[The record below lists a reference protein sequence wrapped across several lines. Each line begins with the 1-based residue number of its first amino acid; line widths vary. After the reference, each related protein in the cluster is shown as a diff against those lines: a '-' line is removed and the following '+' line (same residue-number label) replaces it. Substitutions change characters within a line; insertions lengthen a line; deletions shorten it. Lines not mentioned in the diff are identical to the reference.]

1 MRKILLTALLAAG
14 GLTASAQYLQNEGF
28 DYWKKVCG
36 MSDQT
41 STNNK
46 KVNGP
51 AGFQQARPGTEPCYW
66 NGSNVFQTVVTILG
80 PVSKEEPKLVT
91 TSMRGDSKVVKLTNT
106 FVGVGT
112 IGRTAPAFINFATPW
127 VYAVQD
133 INACD
138 GGVYGDTTFTY
149 KPDAIKGVFKRT
161 QGEAPENAH
170 IIAYFW
176 TGTFKS
182 PIAQTGSN
190 GKKSTRIQNDVDRAI
205 MGKSN
210 AGTITGDGKLIAS
223 CDYAFATTKND
234 DWEEIIVPI
243 DYKLTDVAPTK
254 MNVIISSADYW
265 DNTNKKIKKE
275 STLEVDDVQFVYYHA
290 LKNVTYNGKPIE
302 VKENESQFYI
312 PISPDETFDLNKLKY
327 DKVGA
332 GATVEDPVYDAA
344 NNTVT
349 ITVKGN
355 DYDKNDKSVTTYVFT
370 IVKEQTNF
378 TDGLSVKLEGSGTFP
393 FSDATIQL
401 VKELD
406 DSYSF
411 QLKNF
416 KLGQGEGSIPVG
428 TIRIKNLTIDGNHIT
443 AKQTINIE
451 NGDDATVDYW
461 MGPMLQD
468 VPVELDATRNG
479 DKLVA
484 KIFIDLTEMKIHVLF
499 APTVDIDGTTDVK
512 AIEPGMKNIRFT
524 RPLKNGWNS
533 ICLPFNMSAFDFE
546 NSTDTKLQALASY
559 DGEVLNFEEV
569 ENLEANVPYLVYI
582 TGANS
587 EDGMFHGFNIGT
599 EVFAADPQ
607 AQCRGG
613 FCFQGN
619 YTPSF
624 AMRNRYGV
632 ADYGAEG
639 QFIQKGGETS
649 TLPATGAYFTASGK
663 PASVKLNL
671 GGEVTSINSNGVI
684 TSDSA
689 SAPVF
694 DLKGV
699 RVSNGSLE
707 GLPKGLYIQGG
718 KKVYVK

>member
-14 GLTASAQYLQNEGF
+14 GLTASAQYLPNGDFKQ
-28 DYWKKVCG
+28 WKTTCG
-36 MSDQT
+36 KSDQT
-41 STNNK
+41 SF
-46 KVNGP
+46 NGAFP
-51 AGFQQARPGTEPCYW
+51 YSPVGLKNRPGVEPEDW
-66 NGSNVFQTVVTILG
+66 NGSNVNQTVIANK
-80 PVSKEEPKLVT
+80 KEPGLVT
-91 TSMRGDSKVVKLTNT
+91 KGSENFVRLQNK
-106 FVGVGT
+106 FVGVSSYGSN
-112 IGRTAPAFINFATPW
+112 APAFINFATPW
-127 VYAVQD
+127 VYAVKN
-133 INACD
+133 INECD
-138 GGVYGDTTFTY
+138 GGVYGSKAFTY

-161 QGEAPENAH
+161 QGEVPENAH

-182 PIAQTGSN
+182 PIAQTGSK
-190 GKKSTRIQNDVDRAI
+190 GQESTRVQADVDRAI

-223 CDYAFATTKND
+223 CDYAFATTKNN
-234 DWEEIIVPI
+234 DWEEIVVPI
-243 DYKLTDVAPTK
+243 NYKQTDVAPTK

-265 DNTNKKIKKE
+265 NRGNIQVN
-275 STLEVDDVQFVYYHA
+275 SILEVDNVQFVYYHA

-312 PISPDETFDLNKLKY
+312 PISPDETFDLKKLKY
-327 DKVGA
+327 DKVGV

-355 DYDKNDKSVTTYVFT
+355 DYDKNDKSVTNYVFT

-378 TDGLSVKLEGSGTFP
+378 TDGLSVKIEEGGTFP
-393 FSDATIQL
+393 ISDATIQL

-416 KLGQGEGSIPVG
+416 SLAQGQIPVG

-451 NGDDATVDYW
+451 NGDDATVEGW
-461 MGPMLQD
+461 IGPMLQE

-484 KIFIDLTEMKIHVLF
+484 KIFIDFSDMKIHVLF

-582 TGANS
+582 TG
-587 EDGMFHGFNIGT
+587 DFHGFNIGT

-632 ADYGAEG
+632 ADYGKEG

-663 PASVKLNL
+663 PESVKLNL
-671 GGEVTSINSNGVI
+671 GGEVTGIDSNGVI
-684 TSDSA
+684 ISDSA

>member
-14 GLTASAQYLQNEGF
+14 GLTASAQYLPNGDFQQ
-28 DYWKKVCG
+28 WKTTCG
-36 MSDQT
+36 ESDQT
-41 STNNK
+41 SPN
-46 KVNGP
+46 VGSAP
-51 AGFQQARPGTEPCYW
+51 AGLATRPGVEPQDW
-66 NGSNVFQTVVTILG
+66 NGSNVDQTVFNKNAH
-80 PVSKEEPKLVT
+80 SDALVT
-91 TSMRGDSKVVKLTNT
+91 RQGNAENFYVRLVCTKVGVKLGT
-106 FVGVGT
+106 FD
-112 IGRTAPAFINFATPW
+112 IKAEAPAFINFGTPW
-127 VYAVQD
+127 VYAVRD
-133 INACD
+133 KNKCD
-138 GGVYGDTTFTY
+138 GGVYGGMSFSY
-149 KPDAIKGVFKRT
+149 KPDAIKGRYKRT
-161 QGEAPENAH
+161 PAAKAENAR
-170 IIAYFW
+170 IIAYLW
-176 TGTFKS
+176 SGTFKS
-182 PIAQTGSN
+182 SIPSGSEE
-190 GKKSTRIQNDVDRAI
+190 STRMQDDVDRAI
-205 MGKSN
+205 MGHVS
-210 AGTITGDGKLIAS
+210 GVTGDGKLVAS
-223 CDYAFATTKND
+223 CDYGFETTKNN

-243 DYKLTDVAPTK
+243 DYKRTDVVPTK
-254 MNVIISSADYW
+254 MNVIISSDDYW
-265 DNTNKKIKKE
+265 NRGNMVENSK
-275 STLEVDDVQFVYYHA
+275 LEVDDVQFVYYHA

-312 PISPDETFDLNKLKY
+312 PISPDETFDLKKLKY
-327 DKVGA
+327 DKVGV
-332 GATVEDPVYDAA
+332 GATVEVPVYDAA
-344 NNTVT
+344 KNTVT

-355 DYDKNDKSVTTYVFT
+355 DFEKNDKSVTTYVFT

-378 TDGLSVKLEGSGTFP
+378 TDGISVKLEGSGTFP
-393 FSDATIQL
+393 ISDATIQL

-406 DSYSF
+406 GSHSF

-416 KLGQGEGSIPVG
+416 SLGQGEGSLPVG

-451 NGDDATVDYW
+451 NGDDATVESW
-461 MGPMLQD
+461 MGPNLQD

-479 DKLVA
+479 DNLVA
-484 KIFIDLTEMKIHVLF
+484 KIFIGFFGMKIHVLF

-524 RPLKNGWNS
+524 RPLKKGWNS

-582 TGANS
+582 AGDNT

-599 EVFAADPQ
+599 EVFAAESQ

-624 AMRNRYGV
+624 PMRNRYGV
-632 ADYGAEG
+632 ADYSDKGQG
-639 QFIQKGGETS
+639 QFIQKGGEKS

-671 GGEVTSINSNGVI
+671 GGEVTGINSNGVI
-684 TSDSA
+684 ISDSA

>member
-14 GLTASAQYLQNEGF
+14 GLTASAQYLPNGDFQQ
-28 DYWKKVCG
+28 WKTTCG
-36 MSDQT
+36 KSDQT
-41 STNNK
+41 SPNF
-46 KVNGP
+46 GSAP
-51 AGFQQARPGTEPCYW
+51 AGLATRPGVEPQDW
-66 NGSNVFQTVVTILG
+66 NGSNVNQTVLSVNASSDT
-80 PVSKEEPKLVT
+80 LVT
-91 TSMRGDSKVVKLTNT
+91 RQEDGENFYVRLVCTKVGSHKLN
-106 FVGVGT
+106 
-112 IGRTAPAFINFATPW
+112 ILAEAPAFINFGTPW
-127 VYAVQD
+127 VYAVSTKSK
-133 INACD
+133 CD
-138 GGVYGDTTFTY
+138 GGVYGGMSFSY
-149 KPDAIKGVFKRT
+149 RPDAIKGRYKRT
-161 QGEAPENAH
+161 PAATKEKAR
-170 IIAYFW
+170 IIAYLW
-176 TGTFKS
+176 SGTFKS
-182 PIAQTGSN
+182 SIPSG
-190 GKKSTRIQNDVDRAI
+190 KSTRMQDDVDRAI
-205 MGKSN
+205 MGRVS
-210 AGTITGDGKLIAS
+210 GVTGDGKLVAS
-223 CDYAFATTKND
+223 CDYGFETTKNN
-234 DWEEIIVPI
+234 DWEEIVVPI
-243 DYKLTDVAPTK
+243 NYKLKDVVPTK
-254 MNVIISSADYW
+254 MNVIISSDDYW
-265 DNTNKKIKKE
+265 NRGNMVE
-275 STLEVDDVQFVYYHA
+275 NSTLKVDDVQFVYYHA

-332 GATVEDPVYDAA
+332 GATVEAPVYDAA
-344 NNTVT
+344 KNTVT

-355 DYDKNDKSVTTYVFT
+355 DFEKNNKSVTTYVFT

-378 TDGLSVKLEGSGTFP
+378 TDGLSVKIEGGGTFP
-393 FSDATIQL
+393 ISDATIQL

-406 DSYSF
+406 GSYSF

-416 KLGQGEGSIPVG
+416 SLAQGQIPVG

-451 NGDDATVDYW
+451 NGDDATVESW
-461 MGPMLQD
+461 IGPMLQD

-484 KIFIDLTEMKIHVLF
+484 KIFIDFSDMKIHVLF

-582 TGANS
+582 TGDNT

-599 EVFAADPQ
+599 EVFAAEPQ

-619 YTPSF
+619 YSPSF
-624 AMRNRYGV
+624 PMRNRYGV
-632 ADYGAEG
+632 ADHGAEG

-671 GGEVTSINSNGVI
+671 GGEVTGIDSNGVI
-684 TSDSA
+684 ISDSA

>member
-14 GLTASAQYLQNEGF
+14 GLTASAQSLPNGDFQQ
-28 DYWKKVCG
+28 WKTTCG
-36 MSDQT
+36 KSDQT
-41 STNNK
+41 SF
-46 KVNGP
+46 NGAFP
-51 AGFQQARPGTEPCYW
+51 YSPVGLKNRPGVEPEDW
-66 NGSNVFQTVVTILG
+66 NGSNVNQTVIANK
-80 PVSKEEPKLVT
+80 KEPGLVT
-91 TSMRGDSKVVKLTNT
+91 KGSENFVRLQNK
-106 FVGVGT
+106 FVGVNSYGSN
-112 IGRTAPAFINFATPW
+112 APAFINFATPW
-127 VYAVQD
+127 VYAVTN
-133 INACD
+133 INECD
-138 GGVYGDTTFTY
+138 GGVYGSKAFTY

-161 QGEAPENAH
+161 QGEVPENAH

-190 GKKSTRIQNDVDRAI
+190 GKKSTRIQDDVDRAV
-205 MGKSN
+205 MGRPD

-223 CDYAFATTKND
+223 CDYAFATTKNN
-234 DWEEIIVPI
+234 DWEEIVVPI
-243 DYKLTDVAPTK
+243 DYKQTDVAPTK

-265 DNTNKKIKKE
+265 TRKNIQVNSI
-275 STLEVDDVQFVYYHA
+275 LEVDDVQFVYYHA

-302 VKENESQFYI
+302 VKEDESQFYI
-312 PISPDETFDLNKLKY
+312 PISPDETFDLKKLKY
-327 DKVGA
+327 DKVGD
-332 GATVEDPVYDAA
+332 GATVEDPVYDAV

-378 TDGLSVKLEGSGTFP
+378 TDGISVKLEGSGTFP
-393 FSDATIQL
+393 ISDATIQL

-406 DSYSF
+406 NSYSF

-416 KLGQGEGSIPVG
+416 SLGQGDGSLPVG

-443 AKQTINIE
+443 AKQTIKIE
-451 NGDDATVDYW
+451 NGDDAMVDFW

-484 KIFIDLTEMKIHVLF
+484 KIFIDLTDMKIHVLF

-512 AIEPGMKNIRFT
+512 VIEPGMKNIRFT

-582 TGANS
+582 TGDNT

-632 ADYGAEG
+632 ADHGAEG

-671 GGEVTSINSNGVI
+671 GGEVTGIDSNGVI
-684 TSDSA
+684 ISDSA
-689 SAPVF
+689 SAPVY

>member
-14 GLTASAQYLQNEGF
+14 GLTASAQYLPNGDFQQ
-28 DYWKKVCG
+28 WKTTCG
-36 MSDQT
+36 KSDQT
-41 STNNK
+41 SF
-46 KVNGP
+46 NGAFP
-51 AGFQQARPGTEPCYW
+51 YSPVGLKNRPGVEPEDW
-66 NGSNVFQTVVTILG
+66 NGSNVNQTVIANK
-80 PVSKEEPKLVT
+80 KEPGLVT
-91 TSMRGDSKVVKLTNT
+91 KGSENFVRLQNK
-106 FVGVGT
+106 FVGVNSYGSN
-112 IGRTAPAFINFATPW
+112 APAFINFATPW
-127 VYAVQD
+127 VYAVTN
-133 INACD
+133 INECD
-138 GGVYGDTTFTY
+138 GGVYGSKAFTY

-161 QGEAPENAH
+161 QGEVPENAH

-190 GKKSTRIQNDVDRAI
+190 GKKSTRIQDDVDRAV
-205 MGKSN
+205 MGRPD

-223 CDYAFATTKND
+223 CDYAFATTKNN
-234 DWEEIIVPI
+234 DWEEIVVPI
-243 DYKLTDVAPTK
+243 DYKQTDVAPTK

-265 DNTNKKIKKE
+265 TRKNIQVNSI
-275 STLEVDDVQFVYYHA
+275 LEVDDVQFVYYHA

-327 DKVGA
+327 DKVGV
-332 GATVEDPVYDAA
+332 GATVEAPVYDAA
-344 NNTVT
+344 KNTVT

-355 DYDKNDKSVTTYVFT
+355 DFEKNNKSVTTYVFT

-378 TDGLSVKLEGSGTFP
+378 TDGISVKLEGGGTFP
-393 FSDATIQL
+393 ISDATIQL

-406 DSYSF
+406 GSHTF

-416 KLGQGEGSIPVG
+416 SLAQGQVPVG

-451 NGDDATVDYW
+451 NGDDATVEGW
-461 MGPMLQD
+461 MGPALQD

-484 KIFIDLTEMKIHVLF
+484 KIFIDFSGMKIHVLF

-582 TGANS
+582 TGDNT

-599 EVFAADPQ
+599 EVFAAEPQ

-624 AMRNRYGV
+624 PMRNRYGV
-632 ADYGAEG
+632 ADYSDKGQG
-639 QFIQKGGETS
+639 QFIQKGGEKS

-671 GGEVTSINSNGVI
+671 GGEVTGINSNGVI
-684 TSDSA
+684 ISDSA

>member
-14 GLTASAQYLQNEGF
+14 GLTASAQYLPNGDFEQ
-28 DYWKKVCG
+28 WKTTCG
-36 MSDQT
+36 KSDQT
-41 STNNK
+41 SINK
-46 KVNGP
+46 YLDTAPFGL
-51 AGFQQARPGTEPCYW
+51 ATRPGVEPQDW
-66 NGSNVFQTVVTILG
+66 NGSNVNQTVFG
-80 PVSKEEPKLVT
+80 YNASSDALVT
-91 TSMRGDSKVVKLTNT
+91 RQKEGDNSYVRLVCTKVGAK
-106 FVGVGT
+106 
-112 IGRTAPAFINFATPW
+112 IGQGLGAIEIKAEAPAFINFGTPW
-127 VYAVQD
+127 VYAVSSK
-133 INACD
+133 NKCD
-138 GGVYGDTTFTY
+138 GGVYGGMPFSY
-149 KPDAIKGVFKRT
+149 KPDAIKGRYKRT
-161 QGEAPENAH
+161 PAATKEKAR
-170 IIAYFW
+170 IIAYLW
-176 TGTFKS
+176 SGTFKS
-182 PIAQTGSN
+182 SIPSG
-190 GKKSTRIQNDVDRAI
+190 KSTRMQDDVDRAI
-205 MGKSN
+205 MGRVS
-210 AGTITGDGKLIAS
+210 GVTGDGKLVAS
-223 CDYAFATTKND
+223 CDYGFETTKNN

-243 DYKLTDVAPTK
+243 DYKLTDVVPTK
-254 MNVIISSADYW
+254 MNVIISSDDYW
-265 DNTNKKIKKE
+265 NRANMVENSK
-275 STLEVDDVQFVYYHA
+275 LEVDNVQFVYYHA

-312 PISPDETFDLNKLKY
+312 PISPDETFDLKKLKY
-327 DKVGA
+327 DKVGV

-355 DYDKNDKSVTTYVFT
+355 DFEKNNKSVTNYVFT

-378 TDGLSVKLEGSGTFP
+378 TDGLSVKIEEGGTFP
-393 FSDATIQL
+393 ISDATIQL

-416 KLGQGEGSIPVG
+416 SLAQGQIPVG

-451 NGDDATVDYW
+451 NGDDATVEGW

-479 DKLVA
+479 DKMIA
-484 KIFIDLTEMKIHVLF
+484 KIFINFGDMKIHVLF
-499 APTVDIDGTTDVK
+499 APTVDIDGTTDVT
-512 AIEPGMKNIRFT
+512 AIEPGLKNIRFT

-546 NSTDTKLQALASY
+546 NSTDTKLQAFASY

-582 TGANS
+582 TGDNT

-599 EVFAADPQ
+599 EVFAAEPQ

-632 ADYGAEG
+632 ADHGAEG
-639 QFIQKGGETS
+639 QFIQKGGEKS

-671 GGEVTSINSNGVI
+671 GGEVTGIDSNGVI
-684 TSDSA
+684 ISDSA
-689 SAPVF
+689 LAPVF

>member
-14 GLTASAQYLQNEGF
+14 GLTASAQNLPNGDFQQ
-28 DYWKKVCG
+28 WKTTCG
-36 MSDQT
+36 KSDQT
-41 STNNK
+41 SLNNYYESAPF
-46 KVNGP
+46 GL
-51 AGFQQARPGTEPCYW
+51 ATRPGVEPQDW
-66 NGSNVFQTVVTILG
+66 NGSNVNQTVFNQNAH
-80 PVSKEEPKLVT
+80 SDALVT
-91 TSMRGDSKVVKLTNT
+91 RQGNAENFYVRLVCTKVGALGITAE
-106 FVGVGT
+106 
-112 IGRTAPAFINFATPW
+112 APAFINFGTPW
-127 VYAVQD
+127 VYAVSKKSK
-133 INACD
+133 CD
-138 GGVYGDTTFTY
+138 GGVYGGMSFSY
-149 KPDAIKGVFKRT
+149 KPDAIKGRYKRT
-161 QGEAPENAH
+161 PATKAEKAR
-170 IIAYFW
+170 IIAYLW
-176 TGTFKS
+176 SGTFKS
-182 PIAQTGSN
+182 SIPSG
-190 GKKSTRIQNDVDRAI
+190 KSTRMQDDVDRAI
-205 MGKSN
+205 MGRVS
-210 AGTITGDGKLIAS
+210 GVTGDGKLVAS
-223 CDYAFATTKND
+223 CDYGFETTKNN
-234 DWEEIIVPI
+234 DWEEIVVPI
-243 DYKLTDVAPTK
+243 NYKLKDVVPTK
-254 MNVIISSADYW
+254 MNVIISSDDYW
-265 DNTNKKIKKE
+265 TRANMVEN

-327 DKVGA
+327 DKVGV
-332 GATVEDPVYDAA
+332 GATVEAPVYDAV

-355 DYDKNDKSVTTYVFT
+355 DFDKNDKSVTTYVFT

-393 FSDATIQL
+393 ISDATIQL
-401 VKELD
+401 VKELNG
-406 DSYSF
+406 SHTF

-416 KLGQGEGSIPVG
+416 SLAQGQVPVG

-451 NGDDATVDYW
+451 NGDDATVEGW

-484 KIFIDLTEMKIHVLF
+484 KIFIDFSGMKIHVLF

-546 NSTDTKLQALASY
+546 NSTDTKLQALVSY

-582 TGANS
+582 TGDNT

-632 ADYGAEG
+632 ADHGTEG
-639 QFIQKGGETS
+639 QFIQKGGEMS

-671 GGEVTSINSNGVI
+671 GGEVTGIDSNGVI
-684 TSDSA
+684 ISDSA

>member
-1 MRKILLTALLAAG
+1 MTALLAAG
-14 GLTASAQYLQNEGF
+14 GLTASAQNLPNGDFEL
-28 DYWKKVCG
+28 WKTTCG
-36 MSDQT
+36 KSDQT
-41 STNNK
+41 SF
-46 KVNGP
+46 NGYFP
-51 AGFQQARPGTEPCYW
+51 YSPVGLKDRPGIEPEDW
-66 NGSNVFQTVVTILG
+66 NGSNVNQTVIANKKVPG
-80 PVSKEEPKLVT
+80 LVT
-91 TSMRGDSKVVKLTNT
+91 KGSENFVRLQNK
-106 FVGVGT
+106 FVGVNSYGSN
-112 IGRTAPAFINFATPW
+112 APAFINFATPW
-127 VYAVQD
+127 VYAVTD
-133 INACD
+133 TARCD
-138 GGVYGDTTFTY
+138 GGVYGYTAFTY

-161 QGEAPENAH
+161 QGDAPEDAR

-182 PIAQTGSN
+182 PIAQSGSK
-190 GKKSTRIQNDVDRAI
+190 GKESTRVQADVDRAI

-210 AGTITGDGKLIAS
+210 AGTITGDGKLIAF
-223 CDYAFATTKND
+223 CDYAFATTKNN
-234 DWEEIIVPI
+234 DWEEIVVPI

-265 DNTNKKIKKE
+265 TRGNIKE
-275 STLEVDDVQFVYYHA
+275 NSTLEVDDVQFVYYHA

-312 PISPDETFDLNKLKY
+312 PISPDETFDLKKLKY
-327 DKVGA
+327 DKVGV
-332 GATVEDPVYDAA
+332 GATVEAPVYDAV

-378 TDGLSVKLEGSGTFP
+378 TDGISVKLEGSGTFP
-393 FSDATIQL
+393 ISDATIQL

-406 DSYSF
+406 NSYSF

-416 KLGQGEGSIPVG
+416 SLGQGDGSLPVG

-443 AKQTINIE
+443 AKQTIKIE
-451 NGDDATVDYW
+451 NGDDATVESW
-461 MGPMLQD
+461 MGPDLQD

-484 KIFIDLTEMKIHVLF
+484 KIFIGFFGMKIHVLF

-582 TGANS
+582 TGDNS
-587 EDGMFHGFNIGT
+587 EDGFHGFNIGT
-599 EVFAADPQ
+599 EVFAAEPQ

-624 AMRNRYGV
+624 PMRNRYGV
-632 ADYGAEG
+632 ADHGAEG

-671 GGEVTSINSNGVI
+671 GGEVTGIDSNGVI
-684 TSDSA
+684 ISDSA

>member
-14 GLTASAQYLQNEGF
+14 GLTASAQSLPNGDFKQ
-28 DYWKKVCG
+28 WKTTCG
-36 MSDQT
+36 KSDQT
-41 STNNK
+41 SF
-46 KVNGP
+46 NGTLP
-51 AGFQQARPGTEPCYW
+51 YSPVGLKNRPGVEPEDW
-66 NGSNVFQTVVTILG
+66 NGSNVNQTVIANK
-80 PVSKEEPKLVT
+80 KEPGLVT
-91 TSMRGDSKVVKLTNT
+91 KGSEN
-106 FVGVGT
+106 FVRLQNKFIGVGT
-112 IGRTAPAFINFATPW
+112 FGSNAPAFINFATPW
-127 VYAVQD
+127 VYAVKEID
-133 INACD
+133 TCD
-138 GGVYGDTTFTY
+138 GGVYGNKAFTY

-161 QGEAPENAH
+161 QGEVPENAH

-190 GKKSTRIQNDVDRAI
+190 GKKSTRIQADVDRAV
-205 MGKSN
+205 MGRPD
-210 AGTITGDGKLIAS
+210 AGTVTGDGKLIAS
-223 CDYAFATTKND
+223 CDYAFTTTKNN
-234 DWEEIIVPI
+234 DWEEIVVPI

-265 DNTNKKIKKE
+265 TRKNIQVNSI
-275 STLEVDDVQFVYYHA
+275 LEVDDVQFVYYHA

-312 PISPDETFDLNKLKY
+312 PISPDETFDLKKLKY
-327 DKVGA
+327 DKVGV
-332 GATVEDPVYDAA
+332 GATVEAPVYDAA
-344 NNTVT
+344 KNTVT

-355 DYDKNDKSVTTYVFT
+355 DFEKNNKSVTTYVFT

-378 TDGLSVKLEGSGTFP
+378 TDGISVKLEGSGTFP
-393 FSDATIQL
+393 ISDATIQL

-406 DSYSF
+406 GSHSF

-416 KLGQGEGSIPVG
+416 SLGQGEGSLPVG

-443 AKQTINIE
+443 AKQTIKIE
-451 NGDDATVDYW
+451 NGDDATVESW
-461 MGPMLQD
+461 MGLDLQD

-484 KIFIDLTEMKIHVLF
+484 KIFIGFFGMKIHVLF

-524 RPLKNGWNS
+524 RPLKKGWNS

-582 TGANS
+582 TGDNS
-587 EDGMFHGFNIGT
+587 EDGFHGFNIGT
-599 EVFAADPQ
+599 EVFAAEPQ

-632 ADYGAEG
+632 ADHGAEG

-671 GGEVTSINSNGVI
+671 GGEVTGIDSNGVI
-684 TSDSA
+684 ISDSA

>member
-14 GLTASAQYLQNEGF
+14 GLTASAQSLPNGDFQQ
-28 DYWKKVCG
+28 WKTTCG
-36 MSDQT
+36 KSDQT
-41 STNNK
+41 SPNIGKN
-46 KVNGP
+46 P
-51 AGFQQARPGTEPCYW
+51 AGLATRPGVEPQDW
-66 NGSNVFQTVVTILG
+66 NGSNVFQKVANIKAE
-80 PVSKEEPKLVT
+80 SDALVT
-91 TSMRGDSKVVKLTNT
+91 RQEDGDNFYVRLVCTKVGVKL
-106 FVGVGT
+106 GT
-112 IGRTAPAFINFATPW
+112 LDIKAEAPAFINFGTPW
-127 VYAVQD
+127 VYAVSD
-133 INACD
+133 KNKCD
-138 GGVYGDTTFTY
+138 GGVYGGMSFSY
-149 KPDAIKGVFKRT
+149 KPDAIKGRYKRT
-161 QGEAPENAH
+161 PAATKEKAR
-170 IIAYFW
+170 IIAYLW
-176 TGTFKS
+176 SGTFKS
-182 PIAQTGSN
+182 SIPSGNSKERTQD
-190 GKKSTRIQNDVDRAI
+190 DVDRAI
-205 MGKSN
+205 MGRVS
-210 AGTITGDGKLIAS
+210 GVTGDGKLVAS
-223 CDYAFATTKND
+223 CDYGFETTKNN

-243 DYKLTDVAPTK
+243 DYKLTDVVPTK
-254 MNVIISSADYW
+254 MNVIISSDDYW
-265 DNTNKKIKKE
+265 NRGNMVE
-275 STLEVDDVQFVYYHA
+275 NSTLEVDDVQFVYYHA

-327 DKVGA
+327 DKVGV
-332 GATVEDPVYDAA
+332 GATVEAPVYDAA
-344 NNTVT
+344 KNTVT

-355 DYDKNDKSVTTYVFT
+355 DYDKNDKSVTNYVFT

-378 TDGLSVKLEGSGTFP
+378 TDGLSVKIEEGGTFP
-393 FSDATIQL
+393 ISDATIQL

-416 KLGQGEGSIPVG
+416 SLAQGQIPVG

-451 NGDDATVDYW
+451 NGDDATVEGW
-461 MGPMLQD
+461 IGPMLQE

-484 KIFIDLTEMKIHVLF
+484 KIFIDFSDMKIHVLF
-499 APTVDIDGTTDVK
+499 APTVDIDGTTDVT

-524 RPLKNGWNS
+524 RPLKKGWNS

-582 TGANS
+582 TGDNT

-632 ADYGAEG
+632 ADHGAEG
-639 QFIQKGGETS
+639 QFIQKGGEKS

-671 GGEVTSINSNGVI
+671 GGEVTGIDSNGVI
-684 TSDSA
+684 ISDSA
-689 SAPVF
+689 SAPVY

>member
-14 GLTASAQYLQNEGF
+14 GLTASAQYLPNGDFKQ
-28 DYWKKVCG
+28 WKTTCG
-36 MSDQT
+36 KSDQT
-41 STNNK
+41 SF
-46 KVNGP
+46 NGRLP
-51 AGFQQARPGTEPCYW
+51 YSPVGLKNRPGVEPEDW
-66 NGSNVFQTVVTILG
+66 NGSNVNQTVIANK
-80 PVSKEEPKLVT
+80 KEPGLVT
-91 TSMRGDSKVVKLTNT
+91 KGSEN
-106 FVGVGT
+106 FVRLQNKFIGVGT
-112 IGRTAPAFINFATPW
+112 FGSNAPAFINFATPW
-127 VYAVQD
+127 VYAVSD
-133 INACD
+133 TARCD
-138 GGVYGDTTFTY
+138 GGVYGYTAFTY

-161 QGEAPENAH
+161 QGDAPEDAR

-176 TGTFKS
+176 KGTFKS
-182 PIAQTGSN
+182 PIAQSGSK
-190 GKKSTRIQNDVDRAI
+190 GKESTRVQADVDRAI

-223 CDYAFATTKND
+223 CDYAFATTKNNG
-234 DWEEIIVPI
+234 WEEIVVPI
-243 DYKLTDVAPTK
+243 DYKQTNVAPTK

-265 DNTNKKIKKE
+265 TRKNIQVNSI
-275 STLEVDDVQFVYYHA
+275 LEVDDVQFVYYHA

-327 DKVGA
+327 DKVGV
-332 GATVEDPVYDAA
+332 GATVEAPVYDAA
-344 NNTVT
+344 KNTVT

-355 DYDKNDKSVTTYVFT
+355 DFEKNDKSVTTYVFT

-378 TDGLSVKLEGSGTFP
+378 TDGISVKLEGSGTFP
-393 FSDATIQL
+393 ISDATIQL

-406 DSYSF
+406 NSYSF

-416 KLGQGEGSIPVG
+416 SLGQGDGSLPVG

-443 AKQTINIE
+443 AKQTIKIE
-451 NGDDATVDYW
+451 NGDDATVESW
-461 MGPMLQD
+461 MGPDLQD

-484 KIFIDLTEMKIHVLF
+484 KIFIGFFGMKIHVLF

-582 TGANS
+582 TGGYS
-587 EDGMFHGFNIGT
+587 EDGFHGFNIGT

-624 AMRNRYGV
+624 PMRNRYGV
-632 ADYGAEG
+632 ADHGAEG
-639 QFIQKGGETS
+639 QFIQKGGEKS

-671 GGEVTSINSNGVI
+671 GGEVTGIDSNGVI
-684 TSDSA
+684 ISDST
-689 SAPVF
+689 SAPVY

>member
-14 GLTASAQYLQNEGF
+14 GLTASAQYLPNGDFEL
-28 DYWKKVCG
+28 WKTTCG
-36 MSDQT
+36 KSDQT
-41 STNNK
+41 SF
-46 KVNGP
+46 NGYFP
-51 AGFQQARPGTEPCYW
+51 YSPVGLKDRPGIEPEDW
-66 NGSNVFQTVVTILG
+66 NGSNVNQTVIANKKVPG
-80 PVSKEEPKLVT
+80 LVT
-91 TSMRGDSKVVKLTNT
+91 KGSENFVRLQNK
-106 FVGVGT
+106 FVGVNSYGSN
-112 IGRTAPAFINFATPW
+112 APAFINFATPW
-127 VYAVQD
+127 VYAVTD
-133 INACD
+133 TARCD
-138 GGVYGDTTFTY
+138 GGVYGYTAFTY

-161 QGEAPENAH
+161 QGDAPEDAR

-182 PIAQTGSN
+182 PIAQSGSK
-190 GKKSTRIQNDVDRAI
+190 GKESTRVQADVDRAI

-223 CDYAFATTKND
+223 CDYAFATTKNN
-234 DWEEIIVPI
+234 DWEEIVVPI
-243 DYKLTDVAPTK
+243 DYKQTDVAPTK

-265 DNTNKKIKKE
+265 TRKNIQVNSI
-275 STLEVDDVQFVYYHA
+275 LEVDDVQFVYYHA

-312 PISPDETFDLNKLKY
+312 PISPDETFDLKKLKY
-327 DKVGA
+327 DKVGV

-344 NNTVT
+344 KNTVT

-355 DYDKNDKSVTTYVFT
+355 DFEKNNKSVTTYVFT

-378 TDGLSVKLEGSGTFP
+378 TDGISVKLEGSGTFP
-393 FSDATIQL
+393 ISDATIQL

-416 KLGQGEGSIPVG
+416 SLGQGDGSLPVG

-451 NGDDATVDYW
+451 NGDDATVESW
-461 MGPMLQD
+461 MGPNLQE

-479 DKLVA
+479 DKMIA
-484 KIFIDLTEMKIHVLF
+484 NISIEFYGMKIHVLF
-499 APTVDIDGTTDVK
+499 APTVDIDATTDVT

-582 TGANS
+582 TG
-587 EDGMFHGFNIGT
+587 DFHGFNIGT
-599 EVFAADPQ
+599 EVFAAEPQ

-632 ADYGAEG
+632 ADHGAEG

-663 PASVKLNL
+663 PASVKLNF
-671 GGEVTSINSNGVI
+671 GGEVTGIDSNGVI
-684 TSDSA
+684 ISDSA

>member
-14 GLTASAQYLQNEGF
+14 GLTASAQYLPNGDFEQ
-28 DYWKKVCG
+28 WKTTCG
-36 MSDQT
+36 KSDQT
-41 STNNK
+41 SINK
-46 KVNGP
+46 YLDTAPFGL
-51 AGFQQARPGTEPCYW
+51 ATRPGVEPQDW
-66 NGSNVFQTVVTILG
+66 NGSNVNQTVFG
-80 PVSKEEPKLVT
+80 YNASSDALVT
-91 TSMRGDSKVVKLTNT
+91 RQKEGDNSYVRLVCTKVGAK
-106 FVGVGT
+106 
-112 IGRTAPAFINFATPW
+112 IGQGLGAIEIKAEAPAFINFGTPW
-127 VYAVQD
+127 VYAVS
-133 INACD
+133 NKSKCD
-138 GGVYGDTTFTY
+138 GGVYGGMPFSY
-149 KPDAIKGVFKRT
+149 KPDAIKGRYKRT
-161 QGEAPENAH
+161 PAATKEKAR
-170 IIAYFW
+170 IIAYLW
-176 TGTFKS
+176 SGTFKS
-182 PIAQTGSN
+182 SIPSG
-190 GKKSTRIQNDVDRAI
+190 KSTRMQDDVDRAI
-205 MGKSN
+205 MGRVN
-210 AGTITGDGKLIAS
+210 GVTGDGKLVAS
-223 CDYAFATTKND
+223 CDYGFETTKNN
-234 DWEEIIVPI
+234 DWEEIVVPI
-243 DYKLTDVAPTK
+243 NYKLTDVVPTK
-254 MNVIISSADYW
+254 MNVIISSDDYW
-265 DNTNKKIKKE
+265 NRANMVENSK
-275 STLEVDDVQFVYYHA
+275 LEVDDVQFVYYHA

-312 PISPDETFDLNKLKY
+312 PISPDETFDLKKLKY
-327 DKVGA
+327 DKVGV

-344 NNTVT
+344 KNTVT

-378 TDGLSVKLEGSGTFP
+378 TDGLSVKIEEGGTFP
-393 FSDATIQL
+393 ISDATIQL

-406 DSYSF
+406 GSHTF

-416 KLGQGEGSIPVG
+416 SLAQGQIPVG

-451 NGDDATVDYW
+451 NGDDATVEGW

-484 KIFIDLTEMKIHVLF
+484 KIFIDFSGMKIHVLF

-582 TGANS
+582 TGDNT

-599 EVFAADPQ
+599 EVFAAEPQ

-624 AMRNRYGV
+624 PMRNRYGV
-632 ADYGAEG
+632 ADYGTEG
-639 QFIQKGGETS
+639 QFIQKGGEKS

-671 GGEVTSINSNGVI
+671 GGEVTGINSNGVI
-684 TSDSA
+684 ISDSA

>member
-14 GLTASAQYLQNEGF
+14 GLTASAQYLPNGDFEQ
-28 DYWKKVCG
+28 WKTTCG
-36 MSDQT
+36 KSDQT
-41 STNNK
+41 SINK
-46 KVNGP
+46 YLDTAPFGL
-51 AGFQQARPGTEPCYW
+51 ATRPGVEPQDW
-66 NGSNVFQTVVTILG
+66 NGSNVNQTVFG
-80 PVSKEEPKLVT
+80 YNASSDALVT
-91 TSMRGDSKVVKLTNT
+91 RQKEGDNSYVRLVCTKVGAKIGQGLGAIEVKAE
-106 FVGVGT
+106 
-112 IGRTAPAFINFATPW
+112 APAFINFGTPW
-127 VYAVQD
+127 VYAVS
-133 INACD
+133 NKNKCD
-138 GGVYGDTTFTY
+138 GGVYGGMPFSY
-149 KPDAIKGVFKRT
+149 KPDAIKGRYKRT
-161 QGEAPENAH
+161 PAAKAENAR
-170 IIAYFW
+170 IIAYLW
-176 TGTFKS
+176 SGTFKS
-182 PIAQTGSN
+182 SIPSG
-190 GKKSTRIQNDVDRAI
+190 KSTRMQDDVDRAI
-205 MGKSN
+205 MGRVS
-210 AGTITGDGKLIAS
+210 GVTGDGKLVAS
-223 CDYAFATTKND
+223 CDYGFETTKNN
-234 DWEEIIVPI
+234 DWEEIVVPI
-243 DYKLTDVAPTK
+243 NYKRTDVVPTK
-254 MNVIISSADYW
+254 MNVIISSDDYW
-265 DNTNKKIKKE
+265 NRANMVE
-275 STLEVDDVQFVYYHA
+275 NSTLEVDDVQFVYYHA

-327 DKVGA
+327 DKVGV
-332 GATVEDPVYDAA
+332 GATVEAPVYDAA
-344 NNTVT
+344 KNTVT

-355 DYDKNDKSVTTYVFT
+355 DFEKNNKSVTTYVFT

-393 FSDATIQL
+393 ISDATIQL

-406 DSYSF
+406 GSHTF

-416 KLGQGEGSIPVG
+416 SLAQGQIPVG

-451 NGDDATVDYW
+451 NGDDATVESW
-461 MGPMLQD
+461 MGPMLQN

-484 KIFIDLTEMKIHVLF
+484 KISIEFSGMIIHVLF

-512 AIEPGMKNIRFT
+512 VIEPGMKNIRFT

-582 TGANS
+582 TGDNT

-632 ADYGAEG
+632 ADHGAEG

-671 GGEVTSINSNGVI
+671 GGEVTGINSNGVI
-684 TSDSA
+684 ISDSA

>member
-14 GLTASAQYLQNEGF
+14 GLTASAQYLPNGDFEQ
-28 DYWKKVCG
+28 WKPTCG
-36 MSDQT
+36 KSDQT
-41 STNNK
+41 SINK
-46 KVNGP
+46 YLDTAPFGL
-51 AGFQQARPGTEPCYW
+51 ATRPGVEPQDW
-66 NGSNVFQTVVTILG
+66 NGSNVNQTVFAQNAHSDALVTRQGNAENFYVRLVCTKVG
-80 PVSKEEPKLVT
+80 VKLVT
-91 TSMRGDSKVVKLTNT
+91 LDIKAE
-106 FVGVGT
+106 
-112 IGRTAPAFINFATPW
+112 APAFINFGTPW
-127 VYAVQD
+127 VYAVSSK
-133 INACD
+133 NKCD
-138 GGVYGDTTFTY
+138 GGVYGGMPFSY
-149 KPDAIKGVFKRT
+149 KPDAIKGRYKRT
-161 QGEAPENAH
+161 PAATKEKAR
-170 IIAYFW
+170 IIAYLW
-176 TGTFKS
+176 SGTFKS
-182 PIAQTGSN
+182 SIPSG
-190 GKKSTRIQNDVDRAI
+190 KSTRMQDDVDRAI
-205 MGKSN
+205 MGRVSGV
-210 AGTITGDGKLIAS
+210 AGDGKLVAS
-223 CDYAFATTKND
+223 CDYGFETTKNN

-243 DYKLTDVAPTK
+243 DYKRTDVVPTK
-254 MNVIISSADYW
+254 MNIIISSDDYW
-265 DNTNKKIKKE
+265 NRANMVE
-275 STLEVDDVQFVYYHA
+275 NSTLEVDDVQFVYYHA

-312 PISPDETFDLNKLKY
+312 PISPDETFDLKKLKY
-327 DKVGA
+327 DKVGV
-332 GATVEDPVYDAA
+332 GATVEAPVYDAA

-393 FSDATIQL
+393 ISDATIQL

-406 DSYSF
+406 GSHTF

-416 KLGQGEGSIPVG
+416 SLAQGQIPVG

-451 NGDDATVDYW
+451 NGDDATVESW

-484 KIFIDLTEMKIHVLF
+484 KIFIDFSGMKIHVLF

-524 RPLKNGWNS
+524 RPLKKGWNS

-599 EVFAADPQ
+599 EVFAAEPQ

-632 ADYGAEG
+632 VDHGAEG
-639 QFIQKGGETS
+639 QFIQKGGEKS

-671 GGEVTSINSNGVI
+671 GGEVTGIDSNGVI
-684 TSDSA
+684 ISDSA

>member
-1 MRKILLTALLAAG
+1 MRKILLTVLLAAG
-14 GLTASAQYLQNEGF
+14 GLTASAQSLPNGDFQQ
-28 DYWKKVCG
+28 WKTTCG
-36 MSDQT
+36 KSDQT
-41 STNNK
+41 SPNF
-46 KVNGP
+46 GSAP
-51 AGFQQARPGTEPCYW
+51 AGLATRPGVEPQDW
-66 NGSNVFQTVVTILG
+66 NGSNVNQTVFNQNAH
-80 PVSKEEPKLVT
+80 SDALVT
-91 TSMRGDSKVVKLTNT
+91 RQGNAENFYVRLVCTKVGALGITAE
-106 FVGVGT
+106 
-112 IGRTAPAFINFATPW
+112 APAFINFGTPW
-127 VYAVQD
+127 VYAVS
-133 INACD
+133 NKSKCD
-138 GGVYGDTTFTY
+138 GGVYGGMSFSY
-149 KPDAIKGVFKRT
+149 KPDAIKGRYKRT
-161 QGEAPENAH
+161 PAATKEKAR
-170 IIAYFW
+170 IIAYLW
-176 TGTFKS
+176 SGTFKS
-182 PIAQTGSN
+182 SIPSGNSKERTQD
-190 GKKSTRIQNDVDRAI
+190 DVDRAI
-205 MGKSN
+205 MGRVS
-210 AGTITGDGKLIAS
+210 GVTGDGKLVAS
-223 CDYAFATTKND
+223 CDYGFETTKNN

-243 DYKLTDVAPTK
+243 NYKRTDVVPTK
-254 MNVIISSADYW
+254 MNVIISSDDYW
-265 DNTNKKIKKE
+265 TRGNMVEN

-327 DKVGA
+327 DKVGV

-344 NNTVT
+344 KNTVT

-355 DYDKNDKSVTTYVFT
+355 DFDKNDKSVTTYVFT

-378 TDGLSVKLEGSGTFP
+378 TDGISVKLEGGGTFP
-393 FSDATIQL
+393 ISDATIQL

-406 DSYSF
+406 GSHTF

-416 KLGQGEGSIPVG
+416 SLAQGQVPVG

-451 NGDDATVDYW
+451 NGDDATVEGW

-484 KIFIDLTEMKIHVLF
+484 KIFIDFSGMKIHVLF

-582 TGANS
+582 TGDNT

-599 EVFAADPQ
+599 EVFAAEPQ

-624 AMRNRYGV
+624 PMRNRYGV
-632 ADYGAEG
+632 ADHGAEG
-639 QFIQKGGETS
+639 QFIQKGGEKS

-671 GGEVTSINSNGVI
+671 GGEVTGIDSNGVI
-684 TSDSA
+684 ISDSA

>member
-1 MRKILLTALLAAG
+1 MRKILLTVLLAAG
-14 GLTASAQYLQNEGF
+14 GLTASAQSLPNGDFQQ
-28 DYWKKVCG
+28 WKTTCG
-36 MSDQT
+36 KSDQT
-41 STNNK
+41 SPNF
-46 KVNGP
+46 GSAP
-51 AGFQQARPGTEPCYW
+51 AGLATRPGVEPQDW
-66 NGSNVFQTVVTILG
+66 NGSNVNQTVFAKNAH
-80 PVSKEEPKLVT
+80 SDALVT
-91 TSMRGDSKVVKLTNT
+91 RQGNAENFYVRLVCTKVGVKL
-106 FVGVGT
+106 GT
-112 IGRTAPAFINFATPW
+112 LDIKAEAPAFINFGTPW
-127 VYAVQD
+127 VYAVSD
-133 INACD
+133 KNKCD
-138 GGVYGDTTFTY
+138 GGVYGGMSFSY
-149 KPDAIKGVFKRT
+149 KPDAIKGRYKRT
-161 QGEAPENAH
+161 PAATKEKAR
-170 IIAYFW
+170 IIAYLW
-176 TGTFKS
+176 SGTFKS
-182 PIAQTGSN
+182 SIPSGNSKERTQD
-190 GKKSTRIQNDVDRAI
+190 DVDRAI
-205 MGKSN
+205 MGRVS
-210 AGTITGDGKLIAS
+210 GVTGDGKLVAS
-223 CDYAFATTKND
+223 CDYGFETTKNN

-243 DYKLTDVAPTK
+243 NYKYKRTDVVPTK
-254 MNVIISSADYW
+254 MNVIISSDDYW
-265 DNTNKKIKKE
+265 NRGNMVE
-275 STLEVDDVQFVYYHA
+275 NSTLEVDDVQFVYYHA

-312 PISPDETFDLNKLKY
+312 PISPDETFDLKKLKY
-327 DKVGA
+327 DKVGV

-344 NNTVT
+344 KNTVT

-355 DYDKNDKSVTTYVFT
+355 DYEKNNKSVTTYVFT

-378 TDGLSVKLEGSGTFP
+378 TDGISVKIEEGGTFP
-393 FSDATIQL
+393 ISDATIQL

-416 KLGQGEGSIPVG
+416 KLRQGEESIPVG

-484 KIFIDLTEMKIHVLF
+484 KIFIDLTDMKIHVLF

-546 NSTDTKLQALASY
+546 NSTDTKLQALVSY

-582 TGANS
+582 TGDNT

-599 EVFAADPQ
+599 EVFAAEPQ

-624 AMRNRYGV
+624 VMRNRYGV
-632 ADYGAEG
+632 ADHGAEG
-639 QFIQKGGETS
+639 QFIQKGGEKS

-671 GGEVTSINSNGVI
+671 GGEVTGINSNGVI
-684 TSDSA
+684 ISDSA

-699 RVSNGSLE
+699 RVSNGSFE

>member
-14 GLTASAQYLQNEGF
+14 GLTASAQYLPNGDFEL
-28 DYWKKVCG
+28 WKTTCG
-36 MSDQT
+36 KSDQT
-41 STNNK
+41 SF
-46 KVNGP
+46 NGYFP
-51 AGFQQARPGTEPCYW
+51 YSPVGLKDRPGIEPEDW
-66 NGSNVFQTVVTILG
+66 NGSNVNQTVIANKKVPG
-80 PVSKEEPKLVT
+80 LVT
-91 TSMRGDSKVVKLTNT
+91 KGSENFVRLQNK
-106 FVGVGT
+106 FVGVNSYGSN
-112 IGRTAPAFINFATPW
+112 APAFINFATPW
-127 VYAVQD
+127 VYAVKEID
-133 INACD
+133 TCD
-138 GGVYGDTTFTY
+138 GGVYGNKAFTY

-161 QGEAPENAH
+161 QGEVPENAH

-190 GKKSTRIQNDVDRAI
+190 GKKSTRIQDDVDRAV
-205 MGKSN
+205 MGRPD

-223 CDYAFATTKND
+223 CDYAFTTTKNN
-234 DWEEIIVPI
+234 DWEEIVVPI

-265 DNTNKKIKKE
+265 TSKNIQVNSI
-275 STLEVDDVQFVYYHA
+275 LEVDDVQFVYYHA

-312 PISPDETFDLNKLKY
+312 PISPDETFDLKKLKY
-327 DKVGA
+327 DKVGV

-344 NNTVT
+344 KNTVT

-355 DYDKNDKSVTTYVFT
+355 DFDKNNKSVTTYVFT

-378 TDGLSVKLEGSGTFP
+378 TDGLSVKIEGSGTFP
-393 FSDATIQL
+393 ISDATIQL

-406 DSYSF
+406 GSHSF

-416 KLGQGEGSIPVG
+416 SLGQGEGSLPVG

-451 NGDDATVDYW
+451 DGDDATVDYW

-484 KIFIDLTEMKIHVLF
+484 KIFIDLTDMKIHVLF

-512 AIEPGMKNIRFT
+512 VIEPGMKNIRFT

-582 TGANS
+582 TGDNQ

-599 EVFAADPQ
+599 EVFAAEPQ

-624 AMRNRYGV
+624 VMRNRYGV
-632 ADYGAEG
+632 ADHGAEG

-671 GGEVTSINSNGVI
+671 GGEVTGIDSNGVI
-684 TSDSA
+684 ISDST

>member
-28 DYWKKVCG
+28 KYWKKECG
-36 MSDQT
+36 KTDQT
-41 STNNK
+41 SKYKN
-46 KVNGP
+46 KVNAP
-51 AGFQQARPGTEPCYW
+51 AGFLQPRPGTEPCYW
-66 NGSNVFQTVVTILG
+66 NGSNVYQQVVLG
-80 PVSKEEPKLVT
+80 VVSVPAKNSELVT
-91 TSMRGDSKVVKLTNT
+91 TSMRGDSEVVKLKN
-106 FVGVGT
+106 VHMGVG
-112 IGRTAPAFINFATPW
+112 IYSSEAPAFINFATPW
-127 VYAVQD
+127 VYAVTD
-133 INACD
+133 IDACD

-161 QGEAPENAH
+161 QGDAPENAH

-176 TGTFKS
+176 TGTFNS
-182 PIAQTGSN
+182 PIAQTGSDGN
-190 GKKSTRIQNDVDRAI
+190 KSTRIQADVDRAV
-205 MGKSN
+205 MGRPD
-210 AGTITGDGKLIAS
+210 AGTITGDGRLIAS
-223 CDYAFATTKND
+223 CDYAFATTKNN
-234 DWEEIIVPI
+234 DWEEIVVPI

-265 DNTNKKIKKE
+265 NRKNIQVN
-275 STLEVDDVQFVYYHA
+275 STLEVDAVQFVYYHA

-327 DKVGA
+327 DKVGV
-332 GATVEDPVYDAA
+332 GATVEAPVYDAA
-344 NNTVT
+344 KNTVT

-355 DYDKNDKSVTTYVFT
+355 DFEKNNKSVTTYVFT

-393 FSDATIQL
+393 ISDATIQL

-406 DSYSF
+406 GSHTF

-416 KLGQGEGSIPVG
+416 SLAQGQIPVG

-451 NGDDATVDYW
+451 NGDDATVEGW

-484 KIFIDLTEMKIHVLF
+484 KIFIDFSGMKIHVLF

-582 TGANS
+582 TGDNT

-599 EVFAADPQ
+599 EVFAAEPQ

-632 ADYGAEG
+632 ADHGAEG

-671 GGEVTSINSNGVI
+671 GGEVTGIDSNGVI
-684 TSDSA
+684 ISDSA

-718 KKVYVK
+718 KKIYVK

>member
-14 GLTASAQYLQNEGF
+14 GLTASAQNLPNGDFQQ
-28 DYWKKVCG
+28 WKTTCG
-36 MSDQT
+36 KSDQT
-41 STNNK
+41 SLNNYYESAPF
-46 KVNGP
+46 GL
-51 AGFQQARPGTEPCYW
+51 ATRPGVEPQDW
-66 NGSNVFQTVVTILG
+66 NGSNVNQTVFNQNAH
-80 PVSKEEPKLVT
+80 SDALVT
-91 TSMRGDSKVVKLTNT
+91 RQGNAENFYVRLVCTKVGALGITAE
-106 FVGVGT
+106 
-112 IGRTAPAFINFATPW
+112 APAFINFGTPW
-127 VYAVQD
+127 VYAVS
-133 INACD
+133 NKKKCD
-138 GGVYGDTTFTY
+138 GGVYGGMSFSY
-149 KPDAIKGVFKRT
+149 KPDAIKGRYKRT
-161 QGEAPENAH
+161 PAATKEKAR
-170 IIAYFW
+170 IIAYLW
-176 TGTFKS
+176 SGTFKS
-182 PIAQTGSN
+182 SIPSG
-190 GKKSTRIQNDVDRAI
+190 KSTRMQDDVDRAI
-205 MGKSN
+205 MGRVS
-210 AGTITGDGKLIAS
+210 GVTGDGKLVAS
-223 CDYAFATTKND
+223 CDYGFETTKNN

-243 DYKLTDVAPTK
+243 DYKRTDVVPTK
-254 MNVIISSADYW
+254 MNIIISSDDYW
-265 DNTNKKIKKE
+265 NRANMVE
-275 STLEVDDVQFVYYHA
+275 NSTLEVDDVQFVYYHA

-312 PISPDETFDLNKLKY
+312 PISPDETFDLKKLKY

-332 GATVEDPVYDAA
+332 GATVEAPVYDAA
-344 NNTVT
+344 KNTVT

-355 DYDKNDKSVTTYVFT
+355 DFDKNNKSVTTYVFT

-378 TDGLSVKLEGSGTFP
+378 TDGLSVKIEGSGTFP
-393 FSDATIQL
+393 ISDATIQL

-406 DSYSF
+406 GSHTF

-416 KLGQGEGSIPVG
+416 KLGQGEESLSVG

-451 NGDDATVDYW
+451 DGDDATVDYW

-484 KIFIDLTEMKIHVLF
+484 KIFIDLTDMKIHVLF

-512 AIEPGMKNIRFT
+512 VIEPGMKNIRFT

-582 TGANS
+582 TGDNT

-632 ADYGAEG
+632 ADHGAEG
-639 QFIQKGGETS
+639 QFIQKGGEMS

-671 GGEVTSINSNGVI
+671 GGEVTGIDSNGVI
-684 TSDSA
+684 ISDSA
-689 SAPVF
+689 SAPVY

>member
-14 GLTASAQYLQNEGF
+14 GLTASAQSLPNGDFQQ
-28 DYWKKVCG
+28 WKTTCG
-36 MSDQT
+36 KSDQT
-41 STNNK
+41 SPNIGKN
-46 KVNGP
+46 P
-51 AGFQQARPGTEPCYW
+51 AGLATRPGVEPQDW
-66 NGSNVFQTVVTILG
+66 NGSNVFQKVANIKAE
-80 PVSKEEPKLVT
+80 SDALVT
-91 TSMRGDSKVVKLTNT
+91 RQEDGDNFYVRLVCTKVGVKL
-106 FVGVGT
+106 GT
-112 IGRTAPAFINFATPW
+112 LDIKAEAPAFINFGTPW
-127 VYAVQD
+127 VYAVSD
-133 INACD
+133 KNKCD
-138 GGVYGDTTFTY
+138 GGVYGGMSFSY
-149 KPDAIKGVFKRT
+149 KPDAIKGRYKRT
-161 QGEAPENAH
+161 PAATKEKAR
-170 IIAYFW
+170 IIAYLW
-176 TGTFKS
+176 SGTFKS
-182 PIAQTGSN
+182 SIPSGNSKERTQD
-190 GKKSTRIQNDVDRAI
+190 DVDRAI
-205 MGKSN
+205 MGRVS
-210 AGTITGDGKLIAS
+210 GVTGDGKLVAS
-223 CDYAFATTKND
+223 CDYGFETTKNN

-243 DYKLTDVAPTK
+243 DYKLTDVVPTK
-254 MNVIISSADYW
+254 MNVIISSDDYW
-265 DNTNKKIKKE
+265 NRGNMVE
-275 STLEVDDVQFVYYHA
+275 NSTLEVDDVQFVYYHA

-327 DKVGA
+327 DKVGV
-332 GATVEDPVYDAA
+332 GATVEAPVYDAA
-344 NNTVT
+344 KNTVT

-355 DYDKNDKSVTTYVFT
+355 DFEKSNKSVTTYVFT

-393 FSDATIQL
+393 ISDATIQL

-406 DSYSF
+406 GSHTF

-416 KLGQGEGSIPVG
+416 SLAQGQVPVG

-451 NGDDATVDYW
+451 NGDDATVEGW

-484 KIFIDLTEMKIHVLF
+484 KIFIDFSGMKIHVLF

-582 TGANS
+582 TGDNT

-632 ADYGAEG
+632 VDHGAEG
-639 QFIQKGGETS
+639 QFIQKGGEKS

-671 GGEVTSINSNGVI
+671 GGEVTGIDSNGVI
-684 TSDSA
+684 ISDSA

>member
-14 GLTASAQYLQNEGF
+14 GLTASAQYLPNGDFEQ
-28 DYWKKVCG
+28 WKTTCG
-36 MSDQT
+36 KSDQT
-41 STNNK
+41 SINK
-46 KVNGP
+46 YLDTAPFGL
-51 AGFQQARPGTEPCYW
+51 ATRPGVEPQDW
-66 NGSNVFQTVVTILG
+66 NGSNVNQTVFG
-80 PVSKEEPKLVT
+80 YNASSDALVT
-91 TSMRGDSKVVKLTNT
+91 RQKEGDNSYVRLVCTKVGAK
-106 FVGVGT
+106 
-112 IGRTAPAFINFATPW
+112 IGQGLGAIEIKAEAPAFINFGTPW
-127 VYAVQD
+127 VYAVSSK
-133 INACD
+133 NKCD
-138 GGVYGDTTFTY
+138 GGVYGGMPFSY
-149 KPDAIKGVFKRT
+149 KPDAIKGRYKRT
-161 QGEAPENAH
+161 PAATKEKAR
-170 IIAYFW
+170 IIAYLW
-176 TGTFKS
+176 SGTFNS
-182 PIAQTGSN
+182 SIPSG
-190 GKKSTRIQNDVDRAI
+190 KSTRMQDDVDRAI
-205 MGKSN
+205 MGRVS
-210 AGTITGDGKLIAS
+210 GVTGDGKLVAS
-223 CDYAFATTKND
+223 CDYGFETTKNN
-234 DWEEIIVPI
+234 DWEEIVVPI
-243 DYKLTDVAPTK
+243 NYKLTDVVPTK
-254 MNVIISSADYW
+254 MNVIISSDDYW
-265 DNTNKKIKKE
+265 NRANMVENSK
-275 STLEVDDVQFVYYHA
+275 LEVDDVQFVYYHA

-312 PISPDETFDLNKLKY
+312 PISPDETFDLKKLKY
-327 DKVGA
+327 DKVGV
-332 GATVEDPVYDAA
+332 GATVEAPVYDAA

-393 FSDATIQL
+393 ISDATIQL

-406 DSYSF
+406 GSHTF

-416 KLGQGEGSIPVG
+416 SLAQGQIPVG

-451 NGDDATVDYW
+451 NGDDATVEGW

-484 KIFIDLTEMKIHVLF
+484 KIFIDFSGMKIHVLF

-512 AIEPGMKNIRFT
+512 VIEPGMKNIRFT

-582 TGANS
+582 TGDNT

-632 ADYGAEG
+632 ADHGAEG

-671 GGEVTSINSNGVI
+671 GGEVTGIDSNGVI
-684 TSDSA
+684 ISDSA

>member
-14 GLTASAQYLQNEGF
+14 GLTASAQYLPNGDFEQ
-28 DYWKKVCG
+28 WKTTCG
-36 MSDQT
+36 KSDQT
-41 STNNK
+41 SINK
-46 KVNGP
+46 YLDTAPFGL
-51 AGFQQARPGTEPCYW
+51 ATRPGVEPQDW
-66 NGSNVFQTVVTILG
+66 NGSNVNQTVFG
-80 PVSKEEPKLVT
+80 YNASSDALVT
-91 TSMRGDSKVVKLTNT
+91 RQKEGDNSYVRLVCTKVGAK
-106 FVGVGT
+106 
-112 IGRTAPAFINFATPW
+112 IGQGLGAIEIKAEAPAFINFGTPW
-127 VYAVQD
+127 IYAVSSK
-133 INACD
+133 NKCD
-138 GGVYGDTTFTY
+138 GGVYGGMPFSY
-149 KPDAIKGVFKRT
+149 KPDAIKGRYKRT
-161 QGEAPENAH
+161 PAATKEKAR
-170 IIAYFW
+170 IIAYLW
-176 TGTFKS
+176 SGTFKS
-182 PIAQTGSN
+182 SIPSG
-190 GKKSTRIQNDVDRAI
+190 KSTRMQDDVDRAI
-205 MGKSN
+205 MGRVS
-210 AGTITGDGKLIAS
+210 GVTGDGKLVAS
-223 CDYAFATTKND
+223 CDYGFETTKNN

-243 DYKLTDVAPTK
+243 DYKRTDVVPTK
-254 MNVIISSADYW
+254 MNIIISSDDYW
-265 DNTNKKIKKE
+265 NRANMVE
-275 STLEVDDVQFVYYHA
+275 NSTLEVDDVQFVYYHA

-327 DKVGA
+327 DKVGV
-332 GATVEDPVYDAA
+332 GATVEAPVYDAA
-344 NNTVT
+344 KNTVT

-355 DYDKNDKSVTTYVFT
+355 DFDKNDKSVTTYVFT

-378 TDGLSVKLEGSGTFP
+378 TDGISVKLEGSGTFP
-393 FSDATIQL
+393 ISDATIQL

-406 DSYSF
+406 NSYSF

-416 KLGQGEGSIPVG
+416 SLGQGDGSLPVG

-451 NGDDATVDYW
+451 NGDDATVESW
-461 MGPMLQD
+461 MGPNLQD

-484 KIFIDLTEMKIHVLF
+484 KIFIGFFGMKIHVLF
-499 APTVDIDGTTDVK
+499 APMVDIDGTTDVK
-512 AIEPGMKNIRFT
+512 AIEPGLKNIRFT

-582 TGANS
+582 TGDNT

-632 ADYGAEG
+632 ADHGAEG
-639 QFIQKGGETS
+639 QFIQKGGEKS

-671 GGEVTSINSNGVI
+671 GGEVTGIDSNGVI
-684 TSDSA
+684 ISDSA
-689 SAPVF
+689 SAPVY

>member
-14 GLTASAQYLQNEGF
+14 GLTASAQYLPNGDFEL
-28 DYWKKVCG
+28 WKTTCG
-36 MSDQT
+36 KSDQT
-41 STNNK
+41 SF
-46 KVNGP
+46 NGTIP
-51 AGFQQARPGTEPCYW
+51 YSPVGLKDRPGIEPEDW
-66 NGSNVFQTVVTILG
+66 NGSNVNQTVIANKKVPG
-80 PVSKEEPKLVT
+80 LVT
-91 TSMRGDSKVVKLTNT
+91 KGSENFVRLQNK
-106 FVGVGT
+106 FVGVNSYGSN
-112 IGRTAPAFINFATPW
+112 APAFINFATPW
-127 VYAVQD
+127 VYAVID
-133 INACD
+133 TARCD
-138 GGVYGDTTFTY
+138 GGVYGYTAFTY

-161 QGEAPENAH
+161 QGDAPEDAR

-182 PIAQTGSN
+182 PIAQTGSK
-190 GKKSTRIQNDVDRAI
+190 GKESTRVQADVDRAI

-223 CDYAFATTKND
+223 CDYAFATTKNN

-243 DYKLTDVAPTK
+243 DYKQTDVAPTK

-265 DNTNKKIKKE
+265 TRGNIKE
-275 STLEVDDVQFVYYHA
+275 NSILEVDDVQFVYYHA

-327 DKVGA
+327 DKVGV

-344 NNTVT
+344 KNTVT

-393 FSDATIQL
+393 ISDATIQL

-416 KLGQGEGSIPVG
+416 SLAQGQIPVG

-461 MGPMLQD
+461 MGPMLQE

-479 DKLVA
+479 DKMIA
-484 KIFIDLTEMKIHVLF
+484 KISIEFSGMKIHVLF

-512 AIEPGMKNIRFT
+512 TIEPGLKNIRFT
-524 RPLKNGWNS
+524 RPLKKGWNS

-582 TGANS
+582 TGGYS
-587 EDGMFHGFNIGT
+587 EDGFHGFNIGT

-619 YTPSF
+619 YTPNF

-671 GGEVTSINSNGVI
+671 GGEVTGINSNGVI
-684 TSDSA
+684 ISDSA

-694 DLKGV
+694 DLNGV

>member
-14 GLTASAQYLQNEGF
+14 GLTASAQYLPNGDFEL
-28 DYWKKVCG
+28 WKTTCG
-36 MSDQT
+36 KSDQT
-41 STNNK
+41 SF
-46 KVNGP
+46 NGYFP
-51 AGFQQARPGTEPCYW
+51 YSPVGLKDRPGIEPEDW
-66 NGSNVFQTVVTILG
+66 NGSNVNQTVIANKKVPG
-80 PVSKEEPKLVT
+80 LVT
-91 TSMRGDSKVVKLTNT
+91 KGSENFVRLQNK
-106 FVGVGT
+106 FVGVNSYGSN
-112 IGRTAPAFINFATPW
+112 APAFINFATPW
-127 VYAVQD
+127 VYAVTD
-133 INACD
+133 TARCD
-138 GGVYGDTTFTY
+138 GGVYGYTAFTY

-161 QGEAPENAH
+161 QGDAPEDAR

-176 TGTFKS
+176 KGTFKS
-182 PIAQTGSN
+182 PIAQSGSK
-190 GKKSTRIQNDVDRAI
+190 GKESPRVQADVDRAI

-223 CDYAFATTKND
+223 CDYAFATTKNN
-234 DWEEIIVPI
+234 DWEEIVVPI

-265 DNTNKKIKKE
+265 TRGNIKE
-275 STLEVDDVQFVYYHA
+275 NSILEVDDVQFVYYHA

-327 DKVGA
+327 DKVGV
-332 GATVEDPVYDAA
+332 GATVEAPVYDAA
-344 NNTVT
+344 KNTVT

-355 DYDKNDKSVTTYVFT
+355 DFDKNDKSVTTYVFT

-393 FSDATIQL
+393 ISDATIQL

-406 DSYSF
+406 GSHTF

-416 KLGQGEGSIPVG
+416 SLAQGQIPVG

-451 NGDDATVDYW
+451 NGDDATVEEW
-461 MGPMLQD
+461 MAPALQN

-484 KIFIDLTEMKIHVLF
+484 KIFIGFYTMNIHVLF

-524 RPLKNGWNS
+524 RPLKKGWNS
-533 ICLPFNMSAFDFE
+533 ICLPFNMSAFEFE

-582 TGANS
+582 TG
-587 EDGMFHGFNIGT
+587 DKFHGFNIGT

-632 ADYGAEG
+632 ADHGAEG
-639 QFIQKGGETS
+639 QFIQKGGEKS

-684 TSDSA
+684 ISDST
-689 SAPVF
+689 SAPVY

>member
-14 GLTASAQYLQNEGF
+14 GLTASAQSLPNGDFQQ
-28 DYWKKVCG
+28 WKTTCG
-36 MSDQT
+36 KSDQT
-41 STNNK
+41 SLNNYYESAPF
-46 KVNGP
+46 GL
-51 AGFQQARPGTEPCYW
+51 ATRPGVEPQDW
-66 NGSNVFQTVVTILG
+66 NGSNVNQTVFNQNAH
-80 PVSKEEPKLVT
+80 SDALVT
-91 TSMRGDSKVVKLTNT
+91 RQGNAENFYVRLVCTKVGALGITAE
-106 FVGVGT
+106 
-112 IGRTAPAFINFATPW
+112 APAFINFGTPW
-127 VYAVQD
+127 VYAVSKK
-133 INACD
+133 NKCD
-138 GGVYGDTTFTY
+138 GGVYGGMSFSY
-149 KPDAIKGVFKRT
+149 KPDAIKGRYKRT
-161 QGEAPENAH
+161 PAATKEKAR
-170 IIAYFW
+170 IIAYLW
-176 TGTFKS
+176 SGTFKS
-182 PIAQTGSN
+182 SIPSG
-190 GKKSTRIQNDVDRAI
+190 KSTRMQDDVDRAI
-205 MGKSN
+205 MDRVSGV
-210 AGTITGDGKLIAS
+210 TGDGKLVAS
-223 CDYAFATTKND
+223 CDYGFETTKNN
-234 DWEEIIVPI
+234 DWEEIVVPI
-243 DYKLTDVAPTK
+243 NYKLKDVVPTK
-254 MNVIISSADYW
+254 MNVIISSDDYW
-265 DNTNKKIKKE
+265 TRANMVEN

-327 DKVGA
+327 DKVGV

-344 NNTVT
+344 KNTVT
-349 ITVKGN
+349 IKVKGN
-355 DYDKNDKSVTTYVFT
+355 DFAKNNKSVTTYVFT

-378 TDGLSVKLEGSGTFP
+378 TDGLSVKIEEGGTFP
-393 FSDATIQL
+393 ISDATIQL

-416 KLGQGEGSIPVG
+416 SLAQGQIPVG

-451 NGDDATVDYW
+451 NGDDATVEGW
-461 MGPMLQD
+461 MGPNLQD

-484 KIFIDLTEMKIHVLF
+484 KIFIGFFGMKIHVLF

-582 TGANS
+582 TGDNT
-587 EDGMFHGFNIGT
+587 EDGMFLGFNIGT

-619 YTPSF
+619 YSPSF
-624 AMRNRYGV
+624 PMRNRYGV
-632 ADYGAEG
+632 ADHGDEG

-699 RVSNGSLE
+699 RVSNGPLE

>member
-14 GLTASAQYLQNEGF
+14 GLTASAQYLPNGDFEL
-28 DYWKKVCG
+28 WKTKCG
-36 MSDQT
+36 KSDQT
-41 STNNK
+41 SFK
-46 KVNGP
+46 GYFPYSPVGLKD
-51 AGFQQARPGTEPCYW
+51 RPGIEPEDW
-66 NGSNVFQTVVTILG
+66 NGSNVNQTVIANK
-80 PVSKEEPKLVT
+80 KEPGLVT
-91 TSMRGDSKVVKLTNT
+91 KGSENFVRLQNK
-106 FVGVGT
+106 FVGVNSYGSN
-112 IGRTAPAFINFATPW
+112 APAFINFATPW
-127 VYAVQD
+127 VYAVTD
-133 INACD
+133 TARCD
-138 GGVYGDTTFTY
+138 GGVYGYTAFTY

-161 QGEAPENAH
+161 QGVAPEDAR

-182 PIAQTGSN
+182 LIAQTGSK
-190 GKKSTRIQNDVDRAI
+190 GTRVQADVDRAI

-223 CDYAFATTKND
+223 CDYAFATTKNN
-234 DWEEIIVPI
+234 DWEEIVVPI

-265 DNTNKKIKKE
+265 TRGNIKE
-275 STLEVDDVQFVYYHA
+275 NSILEVDDVQFVYYHA

-312 PISPDETFDLNKLKY
+312 PISPDETFDLKKLKY
-327 DKVGA
+327 DKVGV
-332 GATVEDPVYDAA
+332 GATVEAPVYDAA
-344 NNTVT
+344 KNTVT

-355 DYDKNDKSVTTYVFT
+355 DFEKNNKSVTTYVFT

-378 TDGLSVKLEGSGTFP
+378 TDGISVKLEGSGTFP
-393 FSDATIQL
+393 ISDATIQL

-406 DSYSF
+406 GSHSF

-416 KLGQGEGSIPVG
+416 SLGQGEGSLPVG

-443 AKQTINIE
+443 AKQTIKIE
-451 NGDDATVDYW
+451 NGDDATVESW
-461 MGPMLQD
+461 MGPDLQD

-484 KIFIDLTEMKIHVLF
+484 KIFIGFFGMKIHVLF

-524 RPLKNGWNS
+524 RPLKKGWNS

-582 TGANS
+582 TGDNS
-587 EDGMFHGFNIGT
+587 EDGFHGFNIGT
-599 EVFAADPQ
+599 EVFAAEPQ

-632 ADYGAEG
+632 ADYGKEG
-639 QFIQKGGETS
+639 QFIQKGGEKS

-671 GGEVTSINSNGVI
+671 GGEVTGIDSNGVI
-684 TSDSA
+684 ISDST
-689 SAPVF
+689 SAPVY

>member
-14 GLTASAQYLQNEGF
+14 GLTASAQNLPNGDFQQ
-28 DYWKKVCG
+28 WKTTCG
-36 MSDQT
+36 KSDQT
-41 STNNK
+41 SINNYYESAPF
-46 KVNGP
+46 GL
-51 AGFQQARPGTEPCYW
+51 ATRPGVEPQDW
-66 NGSNVFQTVVTILG
+66 NGSNVNQTVFGKNVI
-80 PVSKEEPKLVT
+80 KETLVT
-91 TSMRGDSKVVKLTNT
+91 RQKEGDNFYVRLVCTKVGA
-106 FVGVGT
+106 FG
-112 IGRTAPAFINFATPW
+112 IEAEAPAFINFGTPW
-127 VYAVQD
+127 VYAVSTKSK
-133 INACD
+133 CD
-138 GGVYGDTTFTY
+138 GGVYGGMSFSY
-149 KPDAIKGVFKRT
+149 KPDAIKGRYKRT
-161 QGEAPENAH
+161 PATKAEKAR
-170 IIAYFW
+170 IIAYLW
-176 TGTFKS
+176 SGTFKS
-182 PIAQTGSN
+182 SIPSG
-190 GKKSTRIQNDVDRAI
+190 KSTRTQDDVDRAI
-205 MGKSN
+205 MGRVS
-210 AGTITGDGKLIAS
+210 GVTGDGKLVAS
-223 CDYAFATTKND
+223 CDYGFETTKNN

-243 DYKLTDVAPTK
+243 DYKLTDVVPTK
-254 MNVIISSADYW
+254 MNVIISSDDYW
-265 DNTNKKIKKE
+265 NRANMVE
-275 STLEVDDVQFVYYHA
+275 NSTLEVDDVQFVYYHA

-312 PISPDETFDLNKLKY
+312 PISPDETFDLKKLKY
-327 DKVGA
+327 DKVGV

-344 NNTVT
+344 KNTVT

-378 TDGLSVKLEGSGTFP
+378 TDGLSVKIEEGGTFP
-393 FSDATIQL
+393 ISDATIQL

-416 KLGQGEGSIPVG
+416 SLAQGQIPVG

-451 NGDDATVDYW
+451 NGDDATVEGW
-461 MGPMLQD
+461 IGPMLQE

-484 KIFIDLTEMKIHVLF
+484 KIFIDFSDMKIHVLF

-582 TGANS
+582 TGDNT

-619 YTPSF
+619 YSPSF
-624 AMRNRYGV
+624 PMRNRYGV
-632 ADYGAEG
+632 ADHGAEG

-684 TSDSA
+684 ISDSA

>member
-14 GLTASAQYLQNEGF
+14 GLTASAQYLPNGDFEL
-28 DYWKKVCG
+28 WKTTCG
-36 MSDQT
+36 KSDQT
-41 STNNK
+41 SFK
-46 KVNGP
+46 GYLPYSPVGLKD
-51 AGFQQARPGTEPCYW
+51 RPGIEPEDW
-66 NGSNVFQTVVTILG
+66 NGSNVNQTVIANKQEKG
-80 PVSKEEPKLVT
+80 LVT
-91 TSMRGDSKVVKLTNT
+91 KGSENFVRLQNK
-106 FVGVGT
+106 FVGVNSY
-112 IGRTAPAFINFATPW
+112 GRTAPAFINFATPW
-127 VYAVQD
+127 VYAVTD
-133 INACD
+133 TARCD
-138 GGVYGDTTFTY
+138 GGVYGSTAFTY

-161 QGEAPENAH
+161 QGDAPEDAR

-176 TGTFKS
+176 KGTFKS
-182 PIAQTGSN
+182 PIAQTGSK
-190 GKKSTRIQNDVDRAI
+190 GKESTRVQADVDRAI

-223 CDYAFATTKND
+223 CDYAFATTKNN

-265 DNTNKKIKKE
+265 NRGNIKE
-275 STLEVDDVQFVYYHA
+275 NSTLDVDDVQFVYYHA

-312 PISPDETFDLNKLKY
+312 PISPDETFDLKKLKY
-327 DKVGA
+327 DKVGV
-332 GATVEDPVYDAA
+332 GATVEAPVYDAA
-344 NNTVT
+344 KNTVT

-355 DYDKNDKSVTTYVFT
+355 DFEKNNKSVTTYVFT

-378 TDGLSVKLEGSGTFP
+378 TDGISVKLEGSGTFP
-393 FSDATIQL
+393 ISDATIQL

-406 DSYSF
+406 NSYSF

-416 KLGQGEGSIPVG
+416 SLGQGDGSLPVG

-451 NGDDATVDYW
+451 NGDDATVESW
-461 MGPMLQD
+461 MGPNLQD

-484 KIFIDLTEMKIHVLF
+484 KIFIGFFGMKIHVLF

-512 AIEPGMKNIRFT
+512 TIEPGMKNIRFT
-524 RPLKNGWNS
+524 RPLKKGWNS

-582 TGANS
+582 TGDNT
-587 EDGMFHGFNIGT
+587 EDRMFHGFNIGT

-624 AMRNRYGV
+624 VMRNRYGV
-632 ADYGAEG
+632 ADHGAEG

-671 GGEVTSINSNGVI
+671 GGEVTGIDSNGVI
-684 TSDSA
+684 ISDSA
-689 SAPVF
+689 SAPVY

>member
-14 GLTASAQYLQNEGF
+14 GLTASAQNLPNGDFQQ
-28 DYWKKVCG
+28 WKTTCG
-36 MSDQT
+36 KSDQT
-41 STNNK
+41 SPNF
-46 KVNGP
+46 GSAP
-51 AGFQQARPGTEPCYW
+51 AGLATRPGVEPQDW
-66 NGSNVFQTVVTILG
+66 NGSNVNQTVFAQNAH
-80 PVSKEEPKLVT
+80 SDALVT
-91 TSMRGDSKVVKLTNT
+91 RQGNAENFYVRLVCTKVDVKL
-106 FVGVGT
+106 GT
-112 IGRTAPAFINFATPW
+112 LDIKAEAPAFINFGTPW
-127 VYAVQD
+127 VYAVSSK
-133 INACD
+133 NKCD
-138 GGVYGDTTFTY
+138 GGVYGGMPFSY
-149 KPDAIKGVFKRT
+149 KPDAIKGRYKRT
-161 QGEAPENAH
+161 PAATKEKAR
-170 IIAYFW
+170 IIAYLW
-176 TGTFKS
+176 SGTFKS
-182 PIAQTGSN
+182 SIPSG
-190 GKKSTRIQNDVDRAI
+190 KSTRMQDDVDRAI
-205 MGKSN
+205 MGRVS
-210 AGTITGDGKLIAS
+210 GVTGDGKLVAS
-223 CDYAFATTKND
+223 CDYGFETTKNN

-243 DYKLTDVAPTK
+243 DYKRTDVVPTK
-254 MNVIISSADYW
+254 MNIIISSDDYW
-265 DNTNKKIKKE
+265 NRANMVE
-275 STLEVDDVQFVYYHA
+275 NSTLEVDDVQFVYYHA

-327 DKVGA
+327 DKVGV
-332 GATVEDPVYDAA
+332 GATVEAPVYDAA

-355 DYDKNDKSVTTYVFT
+355 DFDKNDKSVTTYVFT

-378 TDGLSVKLEGSGTFP
+378 TDGISVKLEGSGTFP
-393 FSDATIQL
+393 ISDATIQL

-406 DSYSF
+406 NSYSF

-416 KLGQGEGSIPVG
+416 SLGQGDGSLPVG

-443 AKQTINIE
+443 AKQTIKIE
-451 NGDDATVDYW
+451 NGDDATVDFW

-524 RPLKNGWNS
+524 RPLKKGWNS

-582 TGANS
+582 TGDNT

-632 ADYGAEG
+632 ADHGAEG
-639 QFIQKGGETS
+639 QFIQKGGEKS

>member
-14 GLTASAQYLQNEGF
+14 GLTASAQYLPNGDFEL
-28 DYWKKVCG
+28 WKTTCG
-36 MSDQT
+36 KSDQT
-41 STNNK
+41 SFK
-46 KVNGP
+46 GYLIYSPVGLKE
-51 AGFQQARPGTEPCYW
+51 RPGIEPEDW
-66 NGSNVFQTVVTILG
+66 NGSNVNQTVIANK
-80 PVSKEEPKLVT
+80 KEPGLVT
-91 TSMRGDSKVVKLTNT
+91 KGSENFVRLQNK
-106 FVGVGT
+106 FVGVNSYGSN
-112 IGRTAPAFINFATPW
+112 APAFINFATPW
-127 VYAVQD
+127 VYAVTD
-133 INACD
+133 TARCD
-138 GGVYGDTTFTY
+138 GGVYGYTAFTY

-161 QGEAPENAH
+161 QGVAPEDAR

-182 PIAQTGSN
+182 PIAQTGSK
-190 GKKSTRIQNDVDRAI
+190 GKESTRVQADVDRAI

-223 CDYAFATTKND
+223 CDYAFATTKNN
-234 DWEEIIVPI
+234 DWEEIVVPI

-265 DNTNKKIKKE
+265 TRGNIKENSK
-275 STLEVDDVQFVYYHA
+275 LEVDDVQFVYYHA

-312 PISPDETFDLNKLKY
+312 PISPDETFDLKKLKY
-327 DKVGA
+327 DKVGV
-332 GATVEDPVYDAA
+332 GATVEAPVYDAA
-344 NNTVT
+344 KNTVT

-355 DYDKNDKSVTTYVFT
+355 DFEKNNKSVTTYVFT

-393 FSDATIQL
+393 ISDATIQL

-406 DSYSF
+406 GSHTF

-416 KLGQGEGSIPVG
+416 SLAQGQIPVG

-443 AKQTINIE
+443 AKQTIKIE
-451 NGDDATVDYW
+451 NGDDATVESW
-461 MGPMLQD
+461 MGPDLQD

-484 KIFIDLTEMKIHVLF
+484 KIFIDFSGMKIHVLF

-512 AIEPGMKNIRFT
+512 TIEPGMKNIRFT
-524 RPLKNGWNS
+524 RPLKKGWNS

-582 TGANS
+582 TGGYS
-587 EDGMFHGFNIGT
+587 EDGFHGFNIGT
-599 EVFAADPQ
+599 EVFAAEPQ

-624 AMRNRYGV
+624 PMRNRYGV
-632 ADYGAEG
+632 ADYEDKG
-639 QFIQKGGETS
+639 QFIQKGGEKS

-671 GGEVTSINSNGVI
+671 GGEVTGIDSNGVI
-684 TSDSA
+684 ISDSA
-689 SAPVF
+689 SAPVY